1 MKCKVIVLQIGLFF
15 WFVVKFTHIPTTAK
29 QDDTTKNITSN
40 RMYQSMQIYI
50 LFKVTLYS
58 CVVPRSPNHT
68 TFHLSI
74 PNFGLFTGLSLA
86 TMMSWIWRQMTP
98 YWSRCRPRIFGA
110 RATTCALDPEAFFL
124 HSTLSRWQRMNWLK
138 VNLCFSMAFWV
149 FELLYIV

>member
-1 MKCKVIVLQIGLFF
+1 MSQCKVIVLQIGLFF

-29 QDDTTKNITSN
+29 QDDNIYAN
-40 RMYQSMQIYI
+40 IYFFQSHTHVWYLKL
-50 LFKVTLYS
+50 LFW
-58 CVVPRSPNHT
+58 RSPNHT

-124 HSTLSRWQRMNWLK
+124 HSTPSRWQRMNWLK